1 MAYPVAVEQEQ
12 QRKWLTLKR
21 RQWLWAYLFLALPLV
36 FFLTIRIAPTIYAFY
51 VSLHKW
57 DPIAITQP
65 YIGVDNFR
73 RMQSDKV
80 FWQSMQNTWIYVIV
94 GVPVS
99 LVLSL
104 VVALGL
110 QRLTRYV
117 GFYRMLY
124 FIPYITSLVAVSWVW
139 RWMYTPNG
147 IFNEVLGRIGLGPYG
162 FLLDPSMAI
171 YCIIAT
177 TVWQGLGFQI
187 VIFLAGLEGIPDM
200 YYEAAQLDGA
210 SAWQRFRDVTI
221 PLLNPTI
228 VFLAVIGVINMLQV
242 FTQVRNMSSQGRG
255 GPLNSTISIVLYVYQ
270 QAFQNLPSRMGYATA
285 MTFVLFA
292 MILIITIIQLKVLSK
307 QYDY

>member
-147 IFNEVLGRIGLGPYG
+147 IFNEVLGHIGLGPYG